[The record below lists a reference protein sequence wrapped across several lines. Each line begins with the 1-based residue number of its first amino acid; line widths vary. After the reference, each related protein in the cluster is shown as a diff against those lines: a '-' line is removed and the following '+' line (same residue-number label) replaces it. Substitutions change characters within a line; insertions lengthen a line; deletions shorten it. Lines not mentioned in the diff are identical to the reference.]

1 MSQRFVRVFI
11 ILFSVSIYGSTDP
24 QPTVTIKE
32 TKLLGS
38 LHDNNEV
45 EMFLGLPFAAPPVDD
60 LRWEKPI
67 AWIPDTKK
75 EIIANKF
82 KPACFQNQRIVNWYK
97 RLIIDFG
104 GNPDTF
110 DVPIFSEDCLYLNL
124 WRPKGAKKNLPV
136 IVYIHGGSNKAG
148 WSYEPNYL
156 GHNIANKGFILI
168 SIPYRLGVFGFFSS
182 RY

>member
-1 MSQRFVRVFI
+1 MSQSFVRIFI
-11 ILFSVSIYGSTDP
+11 ILFSVSINGSTDH

-45 EMFLGLPFAAPPVDD
+45 EMFLGLPFAAPPVDE

-82 KPACFQNQRIVNWYK
+82 KPAL
-97 RLIIDFG
+97 LIGING
-104 GNPDTF
+104 
-110 DVPIFSEDCLYLNL
+110 
-124 WRPKGAKKNLPV
+124 
-136 IVYIHGGSNKAG
+136 
-148 WSYEPNYL
+148 
-156 GHNIANKGFILI
+156 
-168 SIPYRLGVFGFFSS
+168 
-182 RY
+182 